1 MSGPVERERRAS
13 NDDVRSHIVNSL
25 FWRKAEDGTP
35 EETLISFTKVYEED
49 PGDVQ
54 AGAKTRYLMLA
65 GESAAQSVLFEM
77 RWAGAGLGLGW
88 EGLEMGYGDGS
99 AMQRGVGGDALPEI
113 SVGGRMSWRR
123 ENRG

>member
-65 GESAAQSVLFEM
+65 GESADSASWFEA
-77 RWAGAGLGLGW
+77 WAGLGWAGKDR
-88 EGLEMGYGDGS
+88 ERERGAEMGA
-99 AMQRGVGGDALPEI
+99 AMQFGSGRGMHWQI
-113 SVGGRMSWRR
+113 
-123 ENRG
+123 